1 MIVLSAIDP
10 LYERTVVG
18 EWVPSGG
25 TAFFANRGMISAL
38 QCLYYILYSSIWW
51 SDRLYWC
58 HWLVGWTC
66 ERASVRVFA
75 QVSRLQARIRTL
87 EQKCES
93 GEGKGCVAPCGSPH
107 DEDIVC
113 MKRSDL
119 ELLHLKEKAMDAI
132 QEGITIAD
140 ATSPDMPL
148 IYINEGFS
156 KMTGYP
162 VKAVMHKNCRFLQG
176 EGTDAS
182 SVETLKRSI
191 KRGEPCVVQLTV
203 GICVVLVC

>member
-1 MIVLSAIDP
+1 M
-10 LYERTVVG
+10 R
-18 EWVPSGG
+18 
-25 TAFFANRGMISAL
+25 
-38 QCLYYILYSSIWW
+38 
-51 SDRLYWC
+51 
-58 HWLVGWTC
+58 LVGWVKNEP
-66 ERASVRVFA
+66 ERYVYSV
-75 QVSRLQARIRTL
+75 QVSRLQARIRSL
-87 EQKCES
+87 ERQCEGSESNDQDIEEKEYVAKRVSS
-93 GEGKGCVAPCGSPH
+93 GGSAG
-107 DEDIVC
+107 EDIVC

-140 ATSPDMPL
+140 AKSPDMPL

-162 VKAVMHKNCRFLQG
+162 VKEVMHKNCRFLQG
-176 EGTDAS
+176 EGTDES

-203 GICVVLVC
+203 GSLVLLVC

>member
-1 MIVLSAIDP
+1 MEGSGVYAAIGW
-10 LYERTVVG
+10 LGEHEHERHAYFV
-18 EWVPSGG
+18 
-25 TAFFANRGMISAL
+25 
-38 QCLYYILYSSIWW
+38 
-51 SDRLYWC
+51 
-58 HWLVGWTC
+58 
-66 ERASVRVFA
+66 

-87 EQKCES
+87 ERQCEVTES
-93 GEGKGCVAPCGSPH
+93 NELDTEEKEYVAKRVSSHGSAE
-107 DEDIVC
+107 EDIVC

-140 ATSPDMPL
+140 AKSPDMPL

-162 VKAVMHKNCRFLQG
+162 VKEVMHKNCRFLQG
-176 EGTDAS
+176 EGTDES

-203 GICVVLVC
+203 GSLVVLVC